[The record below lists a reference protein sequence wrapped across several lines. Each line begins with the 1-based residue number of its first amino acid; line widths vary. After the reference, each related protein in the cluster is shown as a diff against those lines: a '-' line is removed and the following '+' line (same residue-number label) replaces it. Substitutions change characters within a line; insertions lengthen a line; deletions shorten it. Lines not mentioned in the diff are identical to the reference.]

1 MTLTVFRLLLLTH
14 FLLLIRPLP
23 LKTLTLVRRP
33 APLQQKKERNHP
45 FLIFLCVRHS
55 LTGKNFTTTFL
66 FPRCSVFLPAENYS
80 LLNTVILYRSSC
92 PVLIPLYFTLS
103 ERSKKSCFIACHPL
117 NRSLTISPFNILSL
131 SSTPQTGICRAE
143 HGSPASREIS
153 VDLSF
158 Q

>member
-23 LKTLTLVRRP
+23 LKTLTSVRRP

-45 FLIFLCVRHS
+45 FLIFLRVRHS
-55 LTGKNFTTTFL
+55 LTEKNFTTTFL
-66 FPRCSVFLPAENYS
+66 FPRCSVFLPAENYP

-103 ERSKKSCFIACHPL
+103 ERSKKSCFIIACHPL
-117 NRSLTISPFNILSL
+117 NRSLTISPFNVLSL

-143 HGSPASREIS
+143 HGSLASRKI
-153 VDLSF
+153 
-158 Q
+158 